1 MEIGHP
7 FPDAMPAAG
16 GAETSGTYYS
26 HSTRVWLICNHRLI
40 AAALRDYL
48 THHGLT
54 VLHSVEDGVDL
65 LPGLSIHAD
74 QPFDVVVLS
83 LVGLSAS
90 GMGQIRDTLELIRP
104 APLVVLAE
112 QIDRGE
118 AYTVLRAG
126 AKALVSVDAEP
137 EDLRRAIEMAC
148 RNKLFL
154 SADVAELVVSEIAG
168 TARKPEPLGAR
179 NMNFSNREA
188 EIIRLLWDGLSTK
201 EIGQRLHLS
210 FKTVENH
217 RYNIYQKC
225 GAGNLASLFRYAVR
239 NAIVTV

>member
-1 MEIGHP
+1 METGHP
-7 FPDAMPAAG
+7 IPEAMSAVGEAS
-16 GAETSGTYYS
+16 TSGFYYS

-40 AAALRDYL
+40 AAALHEYL
-48 THHGLT
+48 AHHGMK
-54 VLHSVEDGVDL
+54 VLHSFEDEADL
-65 LPGLSIHAD
+65 LPGLSGRTD
-74 QPFDVVVLS
+74 KPFDVVVLAI
-83 LVGLSAS
+83 VGLAAS
-90 GMGQIRDTLELIRP
+90 GMVQIRDTLERIGQ

-118 AYTVLRAG
+118 VYTVLRAG

-137 EDLRRAIEMAC
+137 GDLRRAIDMAC
-148 RNKLFL
+148 RNKIFL

-168 TARKPEPLGAR
+168 ATRKTESAGPR
-179 NMNFSNREA
+179 NMNFSSREA

-201 EIGQRLHLS
+201 EIGQRLHVS

-225 GAGNLASLFRYAVR
+225 GASNLASLFLYAVR
-239 NAIVTV
+239 NAIVAV

>member
-1 MEIGHP
+1 MVTDHP
-7 FPDAMPAAG
+7 ISRVMSTTV

-40 AAALRDYL
+40 AAALHEYMAR
-48 THHGLT
+48 HGLT
-54 VLHSVEDGVDL
+54 VLHSFEDNAEL
-65 LPGLSIHAD
+65 LPGLADHAD
-74 QPFDVVVLS
+74 RPFDVVVLS
-83 LVGLSAS
+83 LVGLAAT
-90 GMGQIRDTLELIRP
+90 GMGQIRDTLELIGS

-112 QIDRGE
+112 QVDRGE

-148 RNKLFL
+148 RNKIFL
-154 SADVAELVVSEIAG
+154 SADVAELVVSEITG
-168 TARKPEPLGAR
+168 STRKAEPLGAR

-225 GAGNLASLFRYAVR
+225 GANNLASLFRYAVR
-239 NAIVTV
+239 NAIVAV